1 MVRDLIEVASVVQD
15 NPEISFSIWR
25 FTVIHIQGSAAAHG
39 MKAEKEVM
47 ERLEVISKGKEEEE
61 DNPVEDEDPTI
72 WLFHGTTAEDV
83 QKVFESTSLQGKIN
97 RDFNIEGSFYLT
109 SSFAWAAQ
117 TAGLR
122 SRSASPR
129 VTEKMAQ
136 RSTRVN
142 IPIEKCHDT
151 ILWWLLRRKS
161 RSSMRKF
168 SLLRLI
174 PWKKQHIVVLSIMTL
189 HTAASTYCNGIEHDF
204 VELTRFLFPE
214 TDDHLDRKSVV

>member
-1 MVRDLIEVASVVQD
+1 
-15 NPEISFSIWR
+15 
-25 FTVIHIQGSAAAHG
+25 

-122 SRSASPR
+122 SRSASSKGDRKDGSKKHEGEYSDREVPR
-129 VTEKMAQ
+129 YHPVVAFEMKKSLVNEK
-136 RSTRVN
+136 
-142 IPIEKCHDT
+142 I
-151 ILWWLLRRKS
+151 
-161 RSSMRKF
+161 F
-168 SLLRLI
+168 SLAPDPLEEATHSRTFNNDFAHCR
-174 PWKKQHIVVLSIMTL
+174 QHILQWYRT
-189 HTAASTYCNGIEHDF
+189 
-204 VELTRFLFPE
+204 
-214 TDDHLDRKSVV
+214 